1 MQLTEEDK
9 KEIYTA
15 YCTWCD
21 QVADDLDNK
30 TWFTAEELV
39 GKVLEIAEEYVNK
52 NIAKLSEV

>member
-9 KEIYTA
+9 KDIYAA
-15 YCTWCD
+15 YCIWCD
-21 QVADDLDNK
+21 KVADDLDNK

-39 GKVLEIAEEYVNK
+39 GKVLEIAEEYMNK